1 MNPEFGSLIWNMMFE
16 PITADVKATIIED
29 VKNVITY
36 DPRLRV
42 DDVLIDEFENGI
54 QIQIDL
60 TFLPDDYSDSLVL
73 EFNTA
78 SNTLTVS

>member
-29 VKNVITY
+29 VRNVITY